1 MDIQG
6 PAFVTKGGPGLLPS
20 PLISPPPPC
29 IHTPPFSPTPHSYTR
44 TCAPY
49 TYTVCAPTVHPHPD
63 SPHSYTH
70 SPVSS
75 APNALRPVHPVYPL
89 HTPRVV
95 WLGGPT
101 NTAPVLSQ
109 EQPRD
114 GPTQLPVPG
123 RRLRTLKPLC
133 LRLPLSVAV
142 VSHLPP
148 PPTPPQ
154 SSASTSSQ
162 PAEPPTSASP

>member
-20 PLISPPPPC
+20 PLISPPTPC
-29 IHTPPFSPTPHSYTR
+29 IHTPPFSPTPHSHTG
-44 TCAPY
+44 TCVPY
-49 TYTVCAPTVHPHPD
+49 TYTLSAPTVHPHPD

-70 SPVSS
+70 SPVPY

-95 WLGGPT
+95 WLDGPA

-123 RRLRTLKPLC
+123 PRLRTLKPLC